1 MFLRSLCGNTHRSA
15 CFQNSDHQGGHLKPI
30 RYKEDMVNEFLEKGY
45 WTQETF
51 YDFWQRNAREY
62 GDREALVDSKY
73 RLTWG
78 EAKRLV
84 DAMAISW
91 VEMGIPKY
99 SRMIVQSPNSVY
111 GFLARIACERAGL
124 ISLTVYP
131 YLRQRELE
139 YMVERTQASAVI
151 ILTMYNKFN
160 YLEMYEGLQKQF
172 PHLKNIFLFDDE
184 VPASAPDGTYSLTS
198 IVNERVQ
205 KPVNES
211 VLAERRLDPIWNVA
225 LLTTTSGTTG
235 IPKLVEWPTAPRV
248 CTSKARVD
256 IWNLSKDDITMA
268 IAPHA
273 GGAAGTLTYFAAP
286 LAGAKTV
293 MLEEFSPD
301 GALALI
307 EKERATAI
315 GVVPTHLIR
324 MLDADATKYDLSSL
338 RFIRSAGGYLS
349 PQIAEEAEKAFGAS
363 ITSDLGT
370 QDMGSVSGCRVED
383 SRDLRRRTVGRM
395 LPGNQVRLV
404 DESGKN
410 EVPDGEPGVLYFRG
424 PHAPAGYYR
433 DEELTATVFDPN
445 GWTTTGDIVKFDQ
458 GCLWILGRAKDMIIR
473 GGQNIYP
480 AEIEGLLNDH
490 PKVASVAV
498 VGYPD
503 REMGERACAYVI
515 PKAGQ
520 EFTFKE
526 MVDFLKSKNIAMF
539 KLPERLEIVA
549 EFPTVG
555 DSGKV
560 NKEVSSRK
568 KSKKR

>member
-1 MFLRSLCGNTHRSA
+1 M
-15 CFQNSDHQGGHLKPI
+15 KPI
-30 RYKEDMVNEFLEKGY
+30 RYQKEMVEEFLNEGY
-45 WTQETF
+45 WTQELF
-51 YDFWQRNAREY
+51 YDFWDRNAREY
-62 GDREALVDSKY
+62 GEREALVDSKY
-73 RLTWG
+73 RVTWA

-84 DAMAISW
+84 DGIAYTW
-91 VEMGIPKY
+91 VRMGIPQY
-99 SRMIVQSPNSVY
+99 SRIIIQSPNSVY
-111 GFLARIACERAGL
+111 GFLARIASERAGL

-139 YMVERTQASAVI
+139 YMVERTQAAAVVI
-151 ILTMYNKFN
+151 PHEYRKFD
-160 YLEMYEGLQKQF
+160 YLEMYKDLQQRF
-172 PHLKNIFLFDDE
+172 PHLKHIFLFDDA
-184 VPASAPDGTYSLTS
+184 VPESAPENTYSLTQSAQAAADKS
-198 IVNERVQ
+198 IDEN
-205 KPVNES
+205 
-211 VLAERRLDPIWNVA
+211 VLAERRLDPVWNVA

-235 IPKLVEWPTAPRV
+235 LPKLVEWPTAPRV
-248 CTSKARVD
+248 CTSKGRVS
-256 IWNLSKDDITMA
+256 IWNLDKDDITMA

-293 MLEEFSPD
+293 MLEEFVPED
-301 GALALI
+301 ALALI
-307 EKERATAI
+307 EKEKATAI
-315 GVVPTHLIR
+315 GVVPTHLVR
-324 MLDADATKYDLSSL
+324 MLECDTSKYDLSSL

-349 PQIAEEAEKAFGAS
+349 PQIAEEAEQAFGAV

-383 SRDLRRRTVGRM
+383 TKDLRRRTVGRM
-395 LPGNQVRLV
+395 LPGNKVRLL
-404 DESGKN
+404 DEAGN
-410 EVPDGEPGVLYFRG
+410 EVPDGEPGILYFRG

-433 DEELTATVFDPN
+433 DEELTSTVFDPD

-458 GCLWILGRAKDMIIR
+458 ECLWILGRAKDMIIR

-490 PKVASVAV
+490 PRVASVAV

-515 PKAGQ
+515 PKSGQ
-520 EFTFKE
+520 DFTFDE
-526 MVDFLKSKNIAMF
+526 MVEFLKGKKLAMF

-549 EFPTVG
+549 EFPAVG

-560 NKEVSSRK
+560 NKETLKKQIAEKVKQESS
-568 KSKKR
+568 

>member
-1 MFLRSLCGNTHRSA
+1 M
-15 CFQNSDHQGGHLKPI
+15 KPI
-30 RYKEDMVNEFLEKGY
+30 RYQQQMVDEFLKDGY
-45 WTQETF
+45 WTQELF
-51 YDFWQRNAREY
+51 FDFWERNAREY

-73 RLTWG
+73 RVTWA

-84 DAMAISW
+84 DAIACTW
-91 VEMGIPKY
+91 VQMDIPQS
-99 SRMIVQSPNSVY
+99 SRIIIQSPNSVY
-111 GFLARIACERAGL
+111 GFLARIAAERAGL

-131 YLRQRELE
+131 YLRERELT
-139 YMVERTQASAVI
+139 YMVERTEATAVV
-151 ILTMYNKFN
+151 ILHEYRNFN
-160 YLEMYEGLQKQF
+160 YLEMYKELQRQF
-172 PHLKNIFLFDDE
+172 PHLKKIFLFDDE
-184 VPASAPDGTYSLTS
+184 VPDSAPEATYSLTKLA
-198 IVNERVQ
+198 Q
-205 KPVNES
+205 QAAAKPIDEEVFR
-211 VLAERRLDPIWNVA
+211 ARRLDPIWDVA

-248 CTSKARVD
+248 CTSKGRVG
-256 IWNLSKDDITMA
+256 IWNLTKDDITMA

-293 MLEEFSPD
+293 MLEEFDPEA
-301 GALALI
+301 ALALI

-315 GVVPTHLIR
+315 GVVPTHLVR
-324 MLDADATKYDLSSL
+324 MLEADTSKYDLSSL

-349 PQIAEEAEKAFGAS
+349 PQIAEEAEEKFGAV

-383 SRDLRRRTVGRM
+383 SKELRRRTVGRM
-395 LPGNQVRLV
+395 LPGNKVKLLGE
-404 DESGKN
+404 DGN
-410 EVPDGEPGVLYFRG
+410 EVPEGEPGILYFRG

-433 DEELTATVFDPN
+433 DEELTSTVFDAD
-445 GWTTTGDIVKFDQ
+445 GWTSTGDIVKFDQ
-458 GCLWILGRAKDMIIR
+458 ECLWILGRAKDMIIR

-480 AEIEGLLNDH
+480 AEIEGLLNEH
-490 PKVASVAV
+490 PKVASVAI

-520 EFTFKE
+520 DFTFDE
-526 MVDFLKSKNIAMF
+526 MVKFLKDKKLAMY
-539 KLPERLEIVA
+539 KLPERLEVVA
-549 EFPTVG
+549 EFPAVG

-560 NKEVSSRK
+560 NKETLK
-568 KSKKR
+568 KDIAAKVEKGL

>member
-1 MFLRSLCGNTHRSA
+1 V
-15 CFQNSDHQGGHLKPI
+15 KPI
-30 RYKEDMVNEFLEKGY
+30 RYKEAMVDEFLKDGY

-51 YDFWQRNAREY
+51 YDFYDRNAREY
-62 GDREALVDSKY
+62 GDQEALVDSKY
-73 RLTWG
+73 RLTWA

-84 DAMAISW
+84 DAIAHSW
-91 VEMGIPKY
+91 IEMGIPQ
-99 SRMIVQSPNSVY
+99 SARIIIQSPNSVY
-111 GFLARIACERAGL
+111 GFLSRIACERAGL

-139 YMVERTQASAVI
+139 YMVERTEATAVI
-151 ILTMYNKFN
+151 IPVVYRDFD
-160 YLEMYEGLQKQF
+160 YLEMYKGLQKQF
-172 PHLKNIFLFDDE
+172 THLKYIFLFDDV
-184 VPASAPDGTYSLTS
+184 VPEAAPEGTYSLTTLAQEAAQ
-198 IVNERVQ
+198 N
-205 KPVNES
+205 PVDES
-211 VLAERRLDPIWNVA
+211 VLAKRRLDPIWDVA

-235 IPKLVEWPTAPRV
+235 LPKLVEWPTAPRV
-248 CTSKARVD
+248 CTSKGRVD
-256 IWNLSKDDITMA
+256 IWNLTKDDITMA

-293 MLEEFSPD
+293 MLEEFSPEA
-301 GALALI
+301 ALALI

-324 MLDADATKYDLSSL
+324 MLEADTTKYDLSSL

-349 PQIAEEAEKAFGAS
+349 PQVAEEAEKAFGAV

-383 SRDLRRRTVGRM
+383 TKELRRRTVGRM
-395 LPGNQVRLV
+395 LPGNKVRLL
-404 DESGKN
+404 DEAGN
-410 EVPDGEPGVLYFRG
+410 QVPDGEPGILYFRG

-433 DEELTATVFDPN
+433 DEELTSTVFDPD

-458 GCLWILGRAKDMIIR
+458 DCLWILGRSKDMIIR

-480 AEIEGLLNDH
+480 AEIEGLLNEH
-490 PKVASVAV
+490 PKVVSVAI

-515 PKAGQ
+515 VKAGQ
-520 EFTFKE
+520 ELSFDE
-526 MVDFLKSKNIAMF
+526 MVEFLKEKQLAMY
-539 KLPERLEIVA
+539 KLPERIEIVD
-549 EFPTVG
+549 EFPAVG

-560 NKEVSSRK
+560 NKETLK
-568 KSKKR
+568 KMIAEKIAKKE

>member
-1 MFLRSLCGNTHRSA
+1 M
-15 CFQNSDHQGGHLKPI
+15 KPI
-30 RYKEDMVNEFLEKGY
+30 RYTQKMVDEFVAKGY
-45 WTQETF
+45 WTQELF
-51 YDFWQRNAREY
+51 FDFWQRNARED
-62 GDREALVDSKY
+62 GDREALVDS
-73 RLTWG
+73 RHRVTWA

-84 DAMAISW
+84 DAIAYTW
-91 VEMGIPKY
+91 VQMDIPKFA
-99 SRMIVQSPNSVY
+99 RIIIQSPNSVY
-111 GFLARIACERAGL
+111 GFLTRIAAERAGL

-139 YMVERTQASAVI
+139 YMLERTEAAAVVI
-151 ILTMYNKFN
+151 PHEYRNFN
-160 YLEMYEGLQKQF
+160 YLEMYQELQNRF
-172 PHLKNIFLFDDE
+172 AHLKKIFLFDDE
-184 VPASAPDGTYSLTS
+184 VPDSAPAETYSIT
-198 IVNERVQ
+198 
-205 KPVNES
+205 K
-211 VLAERRLDPIWNVA
+211 LAEKASSGSVDEAVLKARRLDPIWNVA

-235 IPKLVEWPTAPRV
+235 LPKLVEWPTAPRV
-248 CTSKARVD
+248 CTSKGRVD
-256 IWNLSKDDITMA
+256 IWGLNKNDITMA

-293 MLEEFSPD
+293 MLEEFDPEA
-301 GALALI
+301 ALARI

-315 GVVPTHLIR
+315 GVVPTHLVR
-324 MLDADATKYDLSSL
+324 MLEVDTAKYDLSSL

-349 PQIAEEAEKAFGAS
+349 PQVAEEAEAAFGAV

-383 SRDLRRRTVGRM
+383 SKELRRRTVGRM
-395 LPGNQVRLV
+395 LPGNQVRLL
-404 DESGKN
+404 DEDGN
-410 EVPDGEPGVLYFRG
+410 PVPEGEPGILYFRG

-433 DEELTATVFDPN
+433 DEELTATVFDPE

-458 GCLWILGRAKDMIIR
+458 QCLWILGRAKDMIIR

-480 AEIEGLLNDH
+480 AEVEGLLNEH
-490 PKVASVAV
+490 PKVASVAI

-520 EFTFKE
+520 QFTFDE
-526 MVDFLKSKNIAMF
+526 MVDFLKKKNLAMF
-539 KLPERLEIVA
+539 KLPERLEVVN
-549 EFPTVG
+549 EFPAVG

-560 NKEVSSRK
+560 NKETLK
-568 KSKKR
+568 KEIAEKVAKGG